1 MLYTMVNNITNLV
14 FMGVTE
20 NQFILSVV
28 TDDIM
33 KFYKSMLSNMLDNIA
48 NPLFIRFVENI

>member
-1 MLYTMVNNITNLV
+1 MLYTMVYNITNLV

-33 KFYKSMLSNMLDNIA
+33 KFYKSMLSNTVDNIA

>member
-1 MLYTMVNNITNLV
+1 MLYTMVYNITNLV

-20 NQFILSVV
+20 NQFILSVT

-33 KFYKSMLSNMLDNIA
+33 KFYKSMLSNTVDNIIK
-48 NPLFIRFVENI
+48 PVFKHIIENI